1 MSYVSQYEKGLP
13 NGRGIALA
21 AAVHVIVIGAVLTM
35 PAIVYTEKK
44 QGETTIF
51 NIPREEPVKKFEK
64 PVEAKVKLPTKP
76 KTAIVPPR
84 PDTLPPAP
92 DPTKNFGKVADVFDS
107 GGAGTGGVIDFG
119 TPTIEKDPPA
129 LPFVGAE
136 LNRRYAANFQPD
148 YPAGLLRREVEGA
161 VSVRVLVGIDGRAKQ
176 IELISTPDEDFWT
189 ATRKQALTK
198 WRFNPATEGG
208 KPVESWLTLKVRFE
222 INQ

>member
-1 MSYVSQYEKGLP
+1 MSYVSQYENNLP

-21 AAVHVIVIGAVLTM
+21 AAVHVIVIGAVLAM
-35 PAIVYTEKK
+35 PTIIYNEKK
-44 QGETTIF
+44 QGETTVF
-51 NIPREEPVKKFEK
+51 NIPREEPVKVIEK
-64 PVEAKVKLPTKP
+64 PQEPKVKLPPDHKA
-76 KTAIVPPR
+76 AIAPPR
-84 PDTLPPAP
+84 PDTLPPEP
-92 DPTKNFGKVADVFDS
+92 DITKNFGEVTSAWDS
-107 GGAGTGGVIDFG
+107 GGVGAGSEIDLG
-119 TPTIEKDPPA
+119 STIIEKAPPA
-129 LPFVGAE
+129 LPFVAAE

-189 ATRKQALTK
+189 ATRKQALAK

-208 KPVESWLTLKVRFE
+208 KPVESWMTLTVRFE